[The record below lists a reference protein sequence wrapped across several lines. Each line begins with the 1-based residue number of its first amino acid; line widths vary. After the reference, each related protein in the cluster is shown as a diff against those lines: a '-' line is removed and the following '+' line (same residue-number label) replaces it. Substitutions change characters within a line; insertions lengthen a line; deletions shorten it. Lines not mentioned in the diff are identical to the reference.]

1 MNGACRCPFPR
12 SHLRPIRRRREKRDR
27 TVMGRERTTSG
38 TGVTTSM
45 SLTFRSLTVHTV
57 PVPFASRV
65 AAAEPANG
73 TGYERWAWEAKGLWD
88 ERSGRWI
95 HSKFCQSSGLFTH
108 IILLLPTSSPPPV
121 ACRSLRH
128 EKRRWCEGEEW
139 GEVDSVP
146 VIILVLLSIILSSYN
161 PYPSET
167 GPKGRAPVSPAH
179 LTSFGA
185 GKRAPPG
192 MVSGVNRVPVVFSL
206 SFTPLLITHSPYV
219 THVTRSAH
227 HSCRRRVERTE
238 GNRRWEERDK
248 GRMIGEGSCHCVAL
262 ASVPFPRPFRPF
274 VVRSLTPSFVP
285 HVGRSVPHFLRNDGT
300 EEWRDG
306 VKVERNRGRPFA
318 RYASLS
324 LGRFVPP
331 SHPRRRRVALTSLAP
346 VSDGNGNNMRE

>member
-206 SFTPLLITHSPYV
+206 SFTPLLITHSRLSLVYFLGSVVLSSHSPPV
-219 THVTRSAH
+219 TPFRAH
-227 HSCRRRVERTE
+227 FVHSPLRAVGEWNETEDVSGERTE
-238 GNRRWEERDK
+238 HERERSEPRTERSRY
-248 GRMIGEGSCHCVAL
+248 GRGKELMNGG
-262 ASVPFPRPFRPF
+262 FYYGFY
-274 VVRSLTPSFVP
+274 
-285 HVGRSVPHFLRNDGT
+285 GFLLL
-300 EEWRDG
+300 
-306 VKVERNRGRPFA
+306 F
-318 RYASLS
+318 S
-324 LGRFVPP
+324 
-331 SHPRRRRVALTSLAP
+331 
-346 VSDGNGNNMRE
+346 

>member
-206 SFTPLLITHSPYV
+206 SFTPLLITHSRLSLVSSPFTPRSWREASRATPGGDERGGKGHETRIRMRFTCHASPSSPY
-219 THVTRSAH
+219 RSAPKAGQRPNRTGRGWDRGGIWCSGKPLVSLTLPASLPRYATSRP
-227 HSCRRRVERTE
+227 HSSLSRR
-238 GNRRWEERDK
+238 
-248 GRMIGEGSCHCVAL
+248 S
-262 ASVPFPRPFRPF
+262 F
-274 VVRSLTPSFVP
+274 VVC
-285 HVGRSVPHFLRNDGT
+285 SV
-300 EEWRDG
+300 
-306 VKVERNRGRPFA
+306 
-318 RYASLS
+318 S
-324 LGRFVPP
+324 
-331 SHPRRRRVALTSLAP
+331 RVA
-346 VSDGNGNNMRE
+346 